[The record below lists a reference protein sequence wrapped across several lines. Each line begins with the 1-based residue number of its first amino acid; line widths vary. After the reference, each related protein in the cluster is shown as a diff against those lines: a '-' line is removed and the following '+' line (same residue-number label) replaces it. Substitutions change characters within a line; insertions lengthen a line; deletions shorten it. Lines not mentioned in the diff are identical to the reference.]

1 MKRKLKIA
9 AIVVVSLGLLF
20 VITIVGMFFRPDL
33 TREQLS
39 EYVNDESKFIELPS
53 GANAHYRDEGNPD
66 GPVVVLLHGGY
77 GSLHNWDLWMDELK
91 KNYRVVRMDLPAS
104 GLTGRIPGDLYTRGP
119 VVSFVQELLTA
130 LEVDRF
136 ALGGHSWGGG
146 IALEYTLAHPD
157 QVEGLILLGSEG
169 VPPDEGYDAGGVF
182 TSELDQS
189 DTTAPEDVEISIG
202 GRIFSK
208 FSSPWLVGET
218 LKAIMENDN
227 MITPE
232 FARQFDRIIRHD
244 GNRHAMMLAFRQ
256 QIALLND
263 PKDLE
268 PRLPEIK
275 VPVLIQIGRQ
285 DSLVPPEVG
294 EKFHAGLSDSE
305 LKIYENCGHM
315 IQWEVEDESI
325 QDLLAFLKDRVW
337 TSGDSRTDTA
347 GGLISE

>member
-9 AIVVVSLGLLF
+9 AIVVFCIGLLF
-20 VITIVGMFFRPDL
+20 TVAIVAMFFRPDL
-33 TREQLS
+33 SREQLS
-39 EYVNDESKFIELPS
+39 EYVNEESKFIELPS
-53 GANAHYRDEGNPD
+53 GANAHYRDEGNPE

-77 GSLHNWDLWMDELK
+77 GSLHNWDLWVDDLGTD
-91 KNYRVVRMDLPAS
+91 YRVVRMDLPAS

-119 VVSFVQELLTA
+119 VVSFVHELLTA
-130 LEVDRF
+130 IDVEQFV
-136 ALGGHSWGGG
+136 LGGHSWGGG

-157 QVEGLILLGSEG
+157 KVEGLILLGSEG

-182 TSELDQS
+182 TSELDRS
-189 DTTAPEDVEISIG
+189 DTTAPEDVKISIT

-208 FSSPWLVGET
+208 FSSPWVVGEI
-218 LKAIMENDN
+218 LKAIMEKDD

-244 GNRHAMMLAFRQ
+244 GNRHAMMLGFRQ
-256 QIALLND
+256 QVALLND

-268 PRLPEIK
+268 PRLPEIEI
-275 VPVLIQIGRQ
+275 PVLVQIGRQ
-285 DSLVPPEVG
+285 DVLVPVEVG
-294 EKFHAGLSDSE
+294 EKFHAGLPDSE

-325 QDLLAFLKDRVW
+325 QDVLLFLENRVW
-337 TSGDSRTDTA
+337 PPEEASVEANTSN
-347 GGLISE
+347 EN